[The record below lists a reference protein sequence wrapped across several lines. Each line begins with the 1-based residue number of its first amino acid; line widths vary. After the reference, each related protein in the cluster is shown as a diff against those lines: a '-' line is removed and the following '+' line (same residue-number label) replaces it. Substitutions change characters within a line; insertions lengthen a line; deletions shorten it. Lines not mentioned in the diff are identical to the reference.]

1 MKQAETAVN
10 LSNAQTHPASIPPSS
25 FAAIGLVF
33 GNEMRTTLR
42 NPVMSSMSLT
52 MPLLYLF
59 LLGPLLTG
67 ISEIQGQTAGGAYN
81 VFVPAYLISLALWGA
96 AFAGMPLVAEWRA
109 GALERMFSSPVSRAA
124 LVTGR
129 VLKDVVVTVC
139 EGIVFV
145 LAAMLLGF
153 RNDVAHVAICLGLV
167 ALVTVATASLSYLL
181 ALKTKDEGAL
191 SAVFNTFM
199 LPIVLLAGVML
210 PMSLAPGWLQ
220 AASRWNPIT
229 YVVDAS
235 RAAMVGNLGDGTLA
249 GGYLAAVALAAICL
263 AAAIHTFRS
272 QE

>member
-1 MKQAETAVN
+1 MKQTDTTLN
-10 LSNAQTHPASIPPSS
+10 SSGTQTCSAMTPPSFPS
-25 FAAIGLVF
+25 AVGLVF
-33 GNEMRTTLR
+33 GNEIRATLR
-42 NPVMSSMSLT
+42 NPIMSSMSLT

-67 ISEIQGQTAGGAYN
+67 VSEIQGQAAGGAYN

-153 RNDVAHVAICLGLV
+153 RNEVGHVALCLGLV
-167 ALVTVATASLSYLL
+167 ALVTIATASLSYLL

-199 LPIVLLAGVML
+199 LPVVLLAGVML

-220 AASRWNPIT
+220 TASRWNPIT

-235 RAAMVGNLGDGTLA
+235 RAAMVGNLGDGTLI
-249 GGYLAAVALAAICL
+249 GGYIAAVALAAVCL
-263 AAAIHTFRS
+263 AAAIHVFRS
-272 QE
+272 QK